1 MTQKLKLNGERR
13 ERGFKKEKKTITKRN
28 NKRGRKITVENV
40 GWSKKKKEIKTAT
53 VNKIE
58 KTK

>member
-1 MTQKLKLNGERR
+1 MKLNGERR